1 MKVSS
6 IRKHE
11 PAWHVIDAQGQVLGR
26 MSTTIANLLRGK
38 MKPSFVSY
46 MDRGD
51 HVVVI
56 NASKIV
62 LTGAK
67 MDDKA
72 YYHYSGYPGGMKTE
86 TVKDL
91 IKSRPE
97 KIIESAVKG
106 MLPKT
111 KLQPEWMKRLHV
123 YADANHPHQANTAN
137 IATK

>member
-1 MKVSS
+1 MKTSS

-11 PAWHVIDAQGQVLGR
+11 PAWHIIDAQGQVLGR
-26 MSTTIANLLRGK
+26 MSTTVANLLRGK
-38 MKPSFVSY
+38 MKPSFVPY
-46 MDRGD
+46 MDCGD
-51 HVVVI
+51 HVVIV

-62 LTGAK
+62 LTGNK
-67 MDDKA
+67 MEDKA
-72 YYHYSGYPGGMKTE
+72 YYHYSGYPGGMKTH

-97 KIIESAVKG
+97 KVIESAVKG

-123 YADANHPHQANTAN
+123 YSDTNHPHQANVPNLEA
-137 IATK
+137 K